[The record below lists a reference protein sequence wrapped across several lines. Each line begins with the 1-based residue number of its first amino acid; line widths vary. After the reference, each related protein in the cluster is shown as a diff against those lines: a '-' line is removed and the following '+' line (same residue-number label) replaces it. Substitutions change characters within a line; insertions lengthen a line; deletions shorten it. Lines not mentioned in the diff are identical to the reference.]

1 MARTLIQTANTC
13 FPVMAT
19 THSDI
24 MMQHVNNMICLDRHE
39 NKEELM
45 QELGYE
51 EDDLLNVENVSVY
64 QFSKI
69 PATGLTEIR
78 ELKAGPYGFEL
89 PTFVNSLDQIYEHSR
104 RIAEE

>member
-1 MARTLIQTANTC
+1 MCLHPELQQKMARTLIQTANTC

-78 ELKAGPYGFEL
+78 
-89 PTFVNSLDQIYEHSR
+89 
-104 RIAEE
+104 